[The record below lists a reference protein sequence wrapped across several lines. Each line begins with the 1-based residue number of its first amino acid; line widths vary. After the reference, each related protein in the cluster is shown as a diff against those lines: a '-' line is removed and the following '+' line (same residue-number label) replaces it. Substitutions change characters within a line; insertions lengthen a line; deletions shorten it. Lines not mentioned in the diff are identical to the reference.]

1 MPYDQNVNMN
11 DVYAPAQTNIIIR
24 SQSERNVT
32 ASDILS
38 SKQARERAI
47 SNHQRVDLEKF
58 TGLLRNIT
66 LQTSTQKC
74 AKSIRIGLESAG
86 ARFKSHPVAA
96 ADWGKTL
103 TSIGYRKINL
113 SFDQPKKGD
122 IYIIDRTAKNR
133 YGHIAAYSGN
143 GWVSDFKQSGYAVY
157 RNQNVNYSYY
167 RMD

>member
-47 SNHQRVDLEKF
+47 SNHQRVDIEKF
-58 TGLLRNIT
+58 TGFLRNIT
-66 LQTSTQKC
+66 RQTSTQKC

-122 IYIIDRTAKNR
+122 IYIIDRTAKT
-133 YGHIAAYSGN
+133 
-143 GWVSDFKQSGYAVY
+143 V
-157 RNQNVNYSYY
+157 
-167 RMD
+167 MDILPLIQAMAGFLILNKVVMRFTVTKM

>member
-58 TGLLRNIT
+58 TGFLRNIT
-66 LQTSTQKC
+66 RQTSTQKC

-103 TSIGYRKINL
+103 TSICCKTRIH
-113 SFDQPKKGD
+113 QD
-122 IYIIDRTAKNR
+122 ISLI
-133 YGHIAAYSGN
+133 
-143 GWVSDFKQSGYAVY
+143 
-157 RNQNVNYSYY
+157 
-167 RMD
+167 

>member
-58 TGLLRNIT
+58 TGFLRI
-66 LQTSTQKC
+66 L
-74 AKSIRIGLESAG
+74 
-86 ARFKSHPVAA
+86 PV
-96 ADWGKTL
+96 KPV
-103 TSIGYRKINL
+103 
-113 SFDQPKKGD
+113 PK
-122 IYIIDRTAKNR
+122 
-133 YGHIAAYSGN
+133 
-143 GWVSDFKQSGYAVY
+143 
-157 RNQNVNYSYY
+157 NVLKVFALA
-167 RMD
+167 